1 MKIKNINL
9 NGFIRVAIV
18 IFSCNLSL
26 CAADGNML
34 YSQHCDSCHGKNGKT
49 IALKVSGQIA
59 GINKNELAMI
69 LQKYK
74 SGTLDK
80 YGHGVVMTAA
90 TSKLSNA
97 DIEAISKYVSEL
109 K

>member
-1 MKIKNINL
+1 ML
-9 NGFIRVAIV
+9 Y
-18 IFSCNLSL
+18 FSGLSL
-26 CAADGNML
+26 FAADGNML

-49 IALKVSGQIA
+49 MALKVSREIV
-59 GINKNELAMI
+59 GINKNELTII

-74 SGTLDK
+74 NGTLDK
-80 YGHGVVMTAA
+80 YGHGIVMTAA

-97 DIEAISKYVSEL
+97 DIEAISRYVSEL